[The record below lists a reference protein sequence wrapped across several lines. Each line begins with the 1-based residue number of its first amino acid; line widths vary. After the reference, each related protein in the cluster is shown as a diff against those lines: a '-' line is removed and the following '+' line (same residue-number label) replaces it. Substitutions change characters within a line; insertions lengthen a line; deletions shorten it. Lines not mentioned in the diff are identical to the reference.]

1 MDQIKIKKAQLKLK
15 VVDSVDKDI
24 PKSFIYDF
32 QKEIEDLAE
41 IEDKAEVE
49 KRINNIIKEINSHK
63 LEDAV
68 K

>member
-1 MDQIKIKKAQLKLK
+1 MDQITIKKAQLKLK
-15 VVDSVDKDI
+15 VLDSVDKDV

-32 QKEIEDLAE
+32 QKEIEALAE
-41 IEDKAEVE
+41 IEDKAEEE